1 MRIWDGWRFTILITA
16 AILIMAAGMLIRGR
30 FDEPSILA
38 AIRATARTSG
48 VLFLFAFAAPG
59 IRWAA
64 SRRWFQRNASSLLL
78 AFTGSHLIHFMLLIA
93 WVSLFPHSILE
104 ELSIPF
110 VAVALLLY
118 GVIFVVAR
126 AAFKS
131 MKAGALHLNALESA
145 AMYLLWAVFTFAFGA
160 RALAGPLYPVLTVM
174 AATALAL
181 RLSAKRR
188 SNPIVGE
195 TGDSREARDSRS
207 AFRMD

>member
-1 MRIWDGWRFTILITA
+1 MRMWDGWRFTILITA
-16 AILIMAAGMLIRGR
+16 AILIIAAVMLIRGH
-30 FDEPSILA
+30 FDESSILA

-59 IRWAA
+59 IRWDGA
-64 SRRWFQRNASSLLL
+64 RLWFQRNASSLLL
-78 AFTGSHLIHFMLLIA
+78 AFAGSHLIHFLLLIT
-93 WVSLFPHSILE
+93 WVSLFPHSILK

-131 MKAGALHLNALESA
+131 MNSGVLHFNAPESA
-145 AMYLLWAVFTFAFGA
+145 AMYLLWAVFAFAFGA
-160 RALAGPLYPVLTVM
+160 RALAGPLYPALTLM
-174 AATALAL
+174 AAIALAL
-181 RLSAKRR
+181 RL
-188 SNPIVGE
+188 G
-195 TGDSREARDSRS
+195 SRS